1 MANELKLSGPL
12 VVGSATSDPG
22 TAFNGEIYYNTTSN
36 KFRKYENGAW
46 ADMASGS
53 LASLPLNNQN
63 IIVGNGS
70 NISAAVDTS
79 AAGDVLADSST
90 ALTIKSSSVT
100 NAKMANMAAN
110 TLKGNNTG
118 SSAAPT
124 DLSVSA
130 VNTMLGTELQAN
142 KGVAG
147 GYASLDGGGKVPIAQ
162 LPNSIMEFQGAWDP
176 TTNSPSLADGSG
188 NAGDVY
194 RASVAGVATGTWSD
208 ASMSI
213 AFGVG
218 DFVMYDGAVWQRSPA
233 SDSVTSVNGS
243 TGAVT
248 VNAINELT
256 GDVTAGPASG
266 SQSQAATI
274 AAGAVG
280 PTKLGSVTD
289 GITLDQSGAGST
301 LEIKALG
308 VDTAQIAAAAITAAK
323 LGAVTDGV
331 TLDQSGAGSTLEV
344 KAGGISNTQVAA
356 SAAIALTKL
365 AAQTANR
372 IPVTDASGFIT
383 DNTSA
388 DAALVANSM
397 QRGKTSSNVVA
408 EEYVHSTTLTDN
420 SGPTSVTALQFAHA
434 TYAGQELSY
443 VIETGAGTPDLR
455 IGTLRVVSNG
465 TNTSIVDT
473 FTETAD
479 CGVTWSASISG
490 ANTLLNYTASNQ
502 GTNRTLRADRKVFL
516 K

>member
-53 LASLPLNNQN
+53 LAGLPLNSQN
-63 IIVGNGS
+63 IVVGNGS
-70 NISAAVDTS
+70 NLSAAVDTTS
-79 AAGDVLADSST
+79 TGDVLANTST
-90 ALTIKSSSVT
+90 ALTIKSSAVT
-100 NAKMANMAAN
+100 NAKLANMAAN

-118 SSAAPT
+118 SSAAPS
-124 DLSVSA
+124 DLTVSQ
-130 VNTMLGTELQAN
+130 VNTMLGTELTAN
-142 KGVAG
+142 KGQPN
-147 GYASLDGGGKVPIAQ
+147 GYAALDGGGKVPVAQ
-162 LPNSIMEFQGAWDP
+162 LPSSIMEYQGAWDP
-176 TTNSPSLADGSG
+176 TTNTPTLADGTG
-188 NAGDVY
+188 NIGDVY
-194 RASVAGVATGTWSD
+194 RASVAGSATGSFSD
-208 ASMSI
+208 SSMAI

-218 DFVMYDGAVWQRSPA
+218 DFVIYNGSVWQRSPA
-233 SDSVTSVNGS
+233 SDAVTSVNGA

-248 VNAINELT
+248 VNAINQLT
-256 GDVTAGPASG
+256 GDVTTSAASG
-266 SQSQAATI
+266 SQSKAANI
-274 AAGAVG
+274 AAGAVTA
-280 PTKLGSVTD
+280 TKLGTVTD
-289 GITLDQSGAGST
+289 GVTLDQSGAGST

-308 VDTAQIAAAAITAAK
+308 VGTGQIAAAAVTAAK
-323 LGAVTDGV
+323 LGAVTDGT

-344 KAGGISNTQVAA
+344 KAGGISNTQVNA
-356 SAAIALTKL
+356 SAGIALTKL
-365 AAQTANR
+365 AALNANR
-372 IPVTDASGFIT
+372 VPVTNASGFIT

-388 DAALVANSM
+388 DAALVANSL
-397 QRGKTSSNVVA
+397 QRGKTASNVVM
-408 EEYVHSTTLTDN
+408 EEYVHSTSLVDN
-420 SGPTSVTALQFAHA
+420 SGPTSITALQFDHA
-434 TYAGQELSY
+434 TYAGQELDY

-502 GTNRTLRADRKVFL
+502 GSNRTLRADRKLFL